1 MQGPLHYARLAVCS
15 LLLVSTALAAQ
26 TNDVLQQKDVTPNA
40 LINALTPAAPVA
52 PAASAEA
59 SASADGAAAS
69 GSASIRTRSFK
80 LIKNHPT
87 VTKSPAKPASASLM
101 ITFETESTRLTNDSK
116 NILNN
121 LATALNSDKLSTFKF
136 NIEGHAD
143 SRGNA
148 DKNLKL
154 SEERAS
160 AVRQYLMTQHQISG
174 DRLIPI
180 GKGDAEQLNPG
191 NPAAPEN
198 RRVRVVTVTE

>member
-1 MQGPLHYARLAVCS
+1 MQGPFHFIRLATCA
-15 LLLVSTALAAQ
+15 LLLVSTALSAQ

-40 LINALTPAAPVA
+40 LINALTPAAPAAVPASAAAEAASDASGAA
-52 PAASAEA
+52 PA
-59 SASADGAAAS
+59 
-69 GSASIRTRSFK
+69 IRTRSFK
-80 LIKNHPT
+80 IVKNQPAAS
-87 VTKSPAKPASASLM
+87 KGPAKSASASLM
-101 ITFETESTRLTNDSK
+101 ITFETESARLTSDSK
-116 NILNN
+116 HILDN

-154 SEERAS
+154 SEERAG
-160 AVRQYLMTQHQISG
+160 AVRQYLMTQHQING
-174 DRLIPI
+174 ERLIPI
-180 GKGDAEQLNPG
+180 GKGDTEQLNPG